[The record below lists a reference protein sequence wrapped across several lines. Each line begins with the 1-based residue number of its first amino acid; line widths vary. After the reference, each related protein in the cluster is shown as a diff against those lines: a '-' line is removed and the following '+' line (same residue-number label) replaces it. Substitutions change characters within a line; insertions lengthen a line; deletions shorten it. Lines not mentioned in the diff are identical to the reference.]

1 MRKEDLNDWT
11 ADRLKDE
18 IVNLSDKNFNLEW
31 RIKQFEE
38 SEGRW
43 KCEIESL
50 RTENERLNVDNA
62 AYSSANTMYKEH
74 LEECE
79 LKNKHLFEAN
89 RKLEKENAYLKEN
102 VRSQRD
108 KIDSLMKELEEE
120 KGKTITISDG
130 AITMRADMW
139 EALNENKALKDENIY
154 LKQRIK
160 DLEDVCDGSCFS
172 DETDDRDEKIAK
184 MQDRIDSDCVRINR
198 LKVTINTLVDMYGLL
213 RNQVGM
219 D

>member
-38 SEGRW
+38 SEGRL
-43 KCEIESL
+43 KCE
-50 RTENERLNVDNA
+50 
-62 AYSSANTMYKEH
+62 
-74 LEECE
+74 
-79 LKNKHLFEAN
+79 NK
-89 RKLEKENAYLKEN
+89 
-102 VRSQRD
+102 S
-108 KIDSLMKELEEE
+108 
-120 KGKTITISDG
+120 
-130 AITMRADMW
+130 
-139 EALNENKALKDENIY
+139 LKDENAA

-160 DLEDVCDGSCFS
+160 DMEDVCDDSCFS

-198 LKVTINTLVDMYGLL
+198 IHATIDTLVDKYSRL
-213 RNQVGM
+213 RKTAGV